1 MLVTVS
7 DKKPQHSTNNTT
19 VDYYNADVVT
29 ANDYYPFGMGMP
41 GRSYINGSEYRYGF
55 NGKEND
61 NEVKGEGNQQDYGM
75 RIYDP
80 RLGRFLSRDPLT
92 AKYPMLTPYQFA
104 SNRPIDGIDLDGLE
118 WASSS
123 ETVTNFWTGQSYIKT
138 TNYVKLKVINESTII
153 TNPDIIKAKAELMA
167 KDIEKTMSTVIQIPM
182 EIPNEVIVTKV
193 ILDFTQASLNDLP
206 TNGKLIFDDRKSTTV
221 TSIITSNGVTTTNPE
236 IISEP
241 GVTKGVINGFDIR
254 IGVTMDGNMV
264 ADADIVTTG
273 SHEAIHSAGGRHPWT
288 LSAEEKQYAPNIN
301 QHDPIF
307 GNKNDI
313 QGNIMNSAENPDPKY
328 RKNSGKTFTNGQL
341 KAVTERIK
349 QQSAYAPDEL

>member
-1 MLVTVS
+1 
-7 DKKPQHSTNNTT
+7 
-19 VDYYNADVVT
+19 
-29 ANDYYPFGMGMP
+29 MGMP
-41 GRSYINGSEYRYGF
+41 GRKFTAGSDYRYGF

-61 NEVKGEGNQQDYGM
+61 KDAGEEVQDYGL
-75 RIYDP
+75 RIYDA
-80 RLGRFLSRDPLT
+80 RLGRFFSVDPLA

-138 TNYVKLKVINESTII
+138 MNYVKLKVINESTII